1 MARLRVLHVIQN
13 LNYGG
18 MERLLA
24 DLVLRADPADF
35 EPHVLVLQY
44 LGRFGRELEGH
55 ATLHVSLPLP
65 KWSLLFP
72 EPLARQLRAIAP
84 DVVHSHSGV
93 WYKTAKAARVA
104 GVPRLIHTE
113 HGRAAPDPFKARLLD
128 GLASGHTDVVVAV
141 SEVLARQLEAS
152 VVRGRA
158 TIRVIPNGVDT
169 ERYCPRADNG
179 RIRAELQIPGG
190 AAIIG
195 SIGRLERIKGYDV
208 MVAAFAALV
217 AGGGDSGWSA
227 QLVIAGDGAER
238 PRLQEIAGRLGVA
251 DRVHLLGWRDDPI
264 ELLSAFTVFTMS
276 SRSEGTSVSLL
287 EAMSS
292 GLCPVVTDVGGNAAV
307 LGPELAHRLV
317 PPEDPEALAVAWRL
331 ALSDPAARRSD
342 GTTARARVELHF
354 GLPAMVRSYEALYRA
369 EPTGLSR
376 RAAAGRR

>member
-1 MARLRVLHVIQN
+1 MSRLRVLHVIQN

-24 DLVLRADPADF
+24 DLVLRADPAGF

-44 LGRFGRELEGH
+44 LGRFARELEGH
-55 ATLHVSLPLP
+55 ATLHVSPPLP

-72 EPLARQLRAIAP
+72 GSLARQLLAIAP

-93 WYKTAKAARVA
+93 WYKTARAARVA
-104 GVPRLIHTE
+104 GVPRVIHTE
-113 HGRAAPDPFKARLLD
+113 HGRAAPDPLKARLLD
-128 GLASGHTDVVVAV
+128 GLASGYTDVVAAV

-169 ERYCPRADNG
+169 ERYRPEADSG
-179 RIRAELQIPGG
+179 RIRAELQIS
-190 AAIIG
+190 AETAIIG

-208 MVAAFAALV
+208 MVRAFACLAAKRASGSPVHLV
-217 AGGGDSGWSA
+217 
-227 QLVIAGDGAER
+227 VAGDGAER
-238 PRLQEIAGRLGVA
+238 PGLQAMAERLGVA
-251 DRVHLLGWRDDPI
+251 DRVHLLGWRDDPG
-264 ELLSAFTVFTMS
+264 ELLSSFSLFTMA

-307 LGPELAHRLV
+307 LGAELPHRLV
-317 PPEDPEALAVAWRL
+317 APEDPEALAVAWQQ
-331 ALSDPAARRSD
+331 ALDDTAGRRSD
-342 GTTARARVELHF
+342 GSTARDRVERHF
-354 GLPAMVRSYEALYRA
+354 GLTAMVRSYESLYRG
-369 EPTGLSR
+369 EPTVLSR
-376 RAAAGRR
+376 